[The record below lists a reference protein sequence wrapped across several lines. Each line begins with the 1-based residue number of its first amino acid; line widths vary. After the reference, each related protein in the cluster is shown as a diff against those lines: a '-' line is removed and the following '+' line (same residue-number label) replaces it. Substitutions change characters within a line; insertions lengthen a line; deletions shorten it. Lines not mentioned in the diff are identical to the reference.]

1 MNAASHDGET
11 RRIVDLN
18 EIIDLIG
25 RNHPHVVGNGWLTK
39 MLERKRIKSAIWS
52 QESEFDF
59 CLVTLRQEAD
69 SPQCGVLA
77 AVPKPEAEAKFAS
90 NGSRP
95 MLFGFLFGFACQQHF
110 DKVMQDVVRLAQ
122 ERRRETLVGPFEAT
136 INYSCGLLD
145 AEPAFPLGMMMPS
158 NPLFWRDYLSSFG
171 FSIAERLFTFE
182 IDIPNARFR
191 RIGSRAA
198 QELGLAMRQL
208 HLPFSPEDKAA
219 ICDVFNSG
227 WQDNWGFVPIDSEYV
242 DALAREFR
250 PILWPG
256 LCWLV
261 YRGDKAVGVAIAAP
275 DIAELTRGRPGP
287 VRLAARLWKLFA
299 RHQARALRIFVL
311 GLSSDMHRSAAGAS
325 VVEMIIDEGRAVAER
340 YSARYLQVGWTLSSN
355 HRINRMIRHWAPDA
369 PCVVHTMWTLA
380 VPPTPEPCCR
390 SSIG

>member
-1 MNAASHDGET
+1 MSGASRNGEV
-11 RRIVDLN
+11 RRIADLN
-18 EIIDLIG
+18 EIIRLIG
-25 RNHPHVVGNGWLTK
+25 RLHPHVVGSGWLTK
-39 MLERKRIKSAIWS
+39 MLERKRIESAIRS
-52 QESEFDF
+52 QVGELDF
-59 CLVTLRQEAD
+59 CLVALQGDGA
-69 SPQCGVLA
+69 SLQCGVLT
-77 AVPKPEAEAKFAS
+77 AVPRPEAEGKFAN
-90 NGSRP
+90 NGARP
-95 MLFGFLFGFACQQHF
+95 MLFGFLFGFASRRHF
-110 DKVMQDVVRLAQ
+110 DMVMQDVVRLAQ

-158 NPLFWRDYLSSFG
+158 NPIVWRDYLSGFG
-171 FSIAERLFTFE
+171 FTIAERLFTFE

-208 HLPFSPEDKAA
+208 HLPFSPEEKAA

-227 WQDNWGFVPIDSEYV
+227 WQDNWGFVEIDSEYV

-275 DIAELTRGRPGP
+275 DIAELTRDRPGP
-287 VRLAARLWKLFA
+287 VRLAARLWKLLV
-299 RHQARALRIFVL
+299 RRRARALRIFVL
-311 GLSSDMHRSAAGAS
+311 GLSSEMHRTAAGAS

-340 YSARYLQVGWTLSSN
+340 YGARYLQVGWTLSSN

-369 PCVVHTMWTLA
+369 PCVVHTMWALA
-380 VPPTPEPCCR
+380 VPPAP
-390 SSIG
+390 